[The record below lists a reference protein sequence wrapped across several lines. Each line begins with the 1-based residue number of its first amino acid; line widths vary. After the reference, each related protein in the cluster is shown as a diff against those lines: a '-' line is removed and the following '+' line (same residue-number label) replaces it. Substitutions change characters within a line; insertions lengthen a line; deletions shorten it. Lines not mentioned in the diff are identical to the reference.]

1 MAKGEI
7 KARVHCRIEIP
18 VGTWSGGQTDL
29 DQLTDQVRREGT
41 EKIRKMVREVGG
53 SLVDTPL
60 VFFIV
65 LQETPEK

>member
-18 VGTWSGGQTDL
+18 VGTWNGGQTDL
-29 DQLTDQVRREGT
+29 DLLTDQVRKEGA
-41 EKIRKMVREVGG
+41 EKIRRMVQEVGG
-53 SLVDTPL
+53 SLVDTPQ

-65 LQETPEK
+65 LNETPGK